1 MRTSPIKEVQATNDH
16 GARVGARRRLWL
28 AQLFDLP
35 SPPDS
40 TSFNRTDALL
50 LSMIS
55 LAALVS
61 SLPFF
66 YAAQGHMPEA
76 GDLIIHWPRMLAFD
90 ETLRS
95 GVWVPRWLG
104 GMNGGYG
111 AATTLFYAPLLYYAL
126 SAAHALTGDWPKALE
141 AVIAL
146 AALGSG
152 VALYAYARTLCSRGA
167 SAVAALLYVLS
178 PYHLIDLYHRGALA
192 ELLAFVWM
200 PLVMLAFAKVT
211 ERYRAPA
218 VAGGAIAFAL
228 LILAHPPTAYL
239 FILAFVVFIIFYAA
253 QAKRWQPLVNGL
265 MMLALGGAVAA
276 FYALPAVIEKPLVN
290 QSVTN
295 LFHQRMGFIT
305 ELLAGNRFEQ
315 LIGAIAVTMALLWV
329 AFSWLARGQTPDTD
343 AAAARRRHFAAWTLV
358 GALSFVMLLPLARPL
373 VGTLPGMAAVAF
385 VWRWLAIAMLAM
397 AMLAGVVTDG
407 LLADIRRSRL
417 MAHIDSGRY
426 QVRPV
431 VWAIVVA
438 LLMAGSVA
446 FGIVAAA
453 RASNLRIAFVAP
465 AENFEQDFTPSGTPS
480 VYELPRGKTCEF
492 IMASPDDEARLI
504 EWQPERRVIETTSPT
519 GGVLHLYSLMYPGWT
534 ATLDGLPLGIETHPQ
549 LKTMLINLRPGH
561 QRLTLVF
568 NDTPT
573 RRVAGRISLAA
584 LGLIAVM
591 LLASRWRQQIKHGGG
606 RAARDLTR
614 SICA

>member
-1 MRTSPIKEVQATNDH
+1 MRTNPAKEVNATDGH
-16 GARVGARRRLWL
+16 GARGGAKRWLWL
-28 AQLFDLP
+28 APFFDLP
-35 SPPDS
+35 APLEAK
-40 TSFNRTDALL
+40 SFNRTDALL
-50 LSMIS
+50 LSMIGLIA
-55 LAALVS
+55 LAS

-66 YAAQGHMPEA
+66 YAAQGQMPEA

-95 GVWVPRWLG
+95 GVEVPRWLG

-126 SAAHALTGDWPKALE
+126 SAAHALTGDWPTALE
-141 AVIAL
+141 AVIGL

-152 VALYAYARTLCSRGA
+152 FALYACARTLCSRGA
-167 SAVAALLYVLS
+167 SAVATLLYVLS

-200 PLVMLAFAKVT
+200 PLVMLAFAKIT
-211 ERYRAPA
+211 ERFRAPA
-218 VAGGAIAFAL
+218 VAGGAVAFAL

-239 FILAFVVFIIFYAA
+239 FTLAFVVFVIFYAT

-265 MMLALGGAVAA
+265 VMVALGGAVAA

-290 QSVTN
+290 QSVTD
-295 LFHQRMGFIT
+295 LFHQHMGFIN

-315 LIGAIAVTMALLWV
+315 LIGAIAITMALLLV
-329 AFSWLARGQTPDTD
+329 AFSWPARGQPPDSD
-343 AAAARRRHFAAWTLV
+343 GAAARRRHVAAWKCV
-358 GALSFVMLLPLARPL
+358 GALSLLMLLSLAKPL
-373 VGTLPGMAAVAF
+373 VGALPGMAAVAF

-397 AMLAGVVTDG
+397 AMLAGAATDG

-417 MAHIDSGRY
+417 MVRTGSGRH
-426 QVRPV
+426 QVGPV
-431 VWAIVVA
+431 VWAVVVA
-438 LLMAGSVA
+438 LLLIGSLV

-453 RASNLRIAFVAP
+453 RASNLRIPFVAP

-480 VYELPRGKTCEF
+480 VVELPRGKTCEF
-492 IMASPDDEARLI
+492 IPASPEAEARLI

-534 ATLDGLPLGIETHPQ
+534 ATVDGSPLIIETHPQ
-549 LKTMLINLRPGH
+549 LKTMLIGIPPGH
-561 QRLTLVF
+561 QRLTLAF

-584 LGLIAVM
+584 FGVIVVM
-591 LLASRWRQQIKHGGG
+591 LLASRLRHQIS
-606 RAARDLTR
+606 RTRRRVARDLTR